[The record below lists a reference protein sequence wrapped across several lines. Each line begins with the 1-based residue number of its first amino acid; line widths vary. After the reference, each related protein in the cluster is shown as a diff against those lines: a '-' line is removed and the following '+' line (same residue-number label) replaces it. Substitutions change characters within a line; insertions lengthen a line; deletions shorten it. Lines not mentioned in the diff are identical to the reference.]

1 VNGLVLL
8 AVAFVLVFS
17 PAVSAQGGLRSP
29 ATTSTTVTLNWTAP
43 GDDSTSGQAA
53 AYDVRYSLSTI
64 TAANWASATQVTGEP
79 TPKAA
84 GGVEAYDVSGLT
96 PNTMYY
102 FALKTSDEAGNWS
115 ALSNIIS
122 KSTLQETTA
131 PSAIANL
138 AAPSSTAASVS
149 LTWTSPGDDGASGT
163 ATTYDIRYSTS
174 TITAGN
180 WASATQ
186 VTGETAPKIAGSSES
201 FTVSG
206 LNPSTTYYFAIETAD
221 EVPNWSSLSNV
232 VGKATLSESVAPSA
246 IANLAAPTST
256 ASSVSLTWTA
266 PGDDGGTGTATT
278 YDVRY
283 STSAI
288 TAGNWASATQATG
301 EPSPKAAGGSE
312 SFTISGLNSTTTYY
326 FAVET
331 ADEVPNW
338 SSISNV
344 VSKATASETTPP
356 AAITNL
362 GASNETS
369 TSVTL
374 SWTSPGDDGSSGTAT
389 TYDIRYSTSTIT
401 AANFASA
408 TVVSG
413 APTPKVAGS
422 AETFVVTGLATNT
435 GYYFAV
441 KTADEVPN
449 GSTISNVVNRS
460 TQFETTPPSA
470 IADLAAPSSGQN
482 SITLTWTAPGDDTT
496 SGTATSYDIRYSTS
510 PITAGNWAAAIQLS
524 GEPSP
529 KASGGSESLT
539 ITGLAMSTTYYFAIK
554 TGDEVPNWS
563 AISNVVS
570 KATTGDITA
579 PAAVQDL
586 SALPGSAD
594 GDLVLRWTAPG
605 DDSASGIASIYVIR
619 YSTSAITNGNFN
631 SATLVMNPP
640 VPLVAGSSQSLLMR
654 NLVPGQ
660 RYYVALKTLDDK
672 SNTSGLSNVAQGSA
686 KLIIV
691 TDNNDKIADLVSP
704 PPNAVV
710 PSAHPMLVVRAINPG
725 QTDNYVFEVASDSSF
740 VGLIASAVV
749 SDSDDSLVTWRVS
762 TSLSENQSY
771 YWRAHAE
778 GFGYSA
784 TGSFDV
790 SPRAHPFPNPYYP
803 STALAATFTDLPA
816 GSELVLVSVSGE
828 PIRRWSAL
836 TGADVNWDGTNEAG
850 NAVSSGTYL
859 WYVSNGEMSGKLIV
873 IR

>member
-1 VNGLVLL
+1 MTTACKASPIVYGFVLL

-43 GDDSTSGQAA
+43 GDDSTSGQASS
-53 AYDVRYSLSTI
+53 YDIRYSLSPI
-64 TAANWASATQVTGEP
+64 TTANWASATQVTGEP

-84 GGVEAYDVSGLT
+84 GGAESFDVTGLT
-96 PNTMYY
+96 PNTAYY
-102 FALKTSDEAGNWS
+102 FALKTGDEAGNWS
-115 ALSNIIS
+115 ALSNVIS

-138 AAPSSTAASVS
+138 AAPSSTTSSVS
-149 LTWTSPGDDGASGT
+149 LTWTSPGDDGNSGT

-174 TITAGN
+174 TITAAN

-201 FTVSG
+201 FTVTG
-206 LNPSTTYYFAIETAD
+206 LNAGTTYYFAIETAD
-221 EVPNWSSLSNV
+221 EVPNWSS
-232 VGKATLSESVAPSA
+232 
-246 IANLAAPTST
+246 
-256 ASSVSLTWTA
+256 
-266 PGDDGGTGTATT
+266 
-278 YDVRY
+278 
-283 STSAI
+283 
-288 TAGNWASATQATG
+288 
-301 EPSPKAAGGSE
+301 
-312 SFTISGLNSTTTYY
+312 
-326 FAVET
+326 
-331 ADEVPNW
+331 
-338 SSISNV
+338 ISNV
-344 VSKATASETTPP
+344 ASKATAAESTPP

-369 TSVTL
+369 TSITL
-374 SWTSPGDDGSSGTAT
+374 SWTAPGDDGSSGTAT

-401 AANFASA
+401 SANFASA

-413 APTPKVAGS
+413 APAPKAAGS
-422 AETFVVTGLATNT
+422 AETFVVTGLASNT
-435 GYYFAV
+435 GYYFAI

-449 GSTISNVVNRS
+449 WSTISNVPNRS
-460 TQFETTPPSA
+460 TQVEATPPSS
-470 IADLAAPSSGQN
+470 ITDLAAPSAGQN

-496 SGTATSYDIRYSTS
+496 SGTATTYDIRYSTS
-510 PITAGNWAAAIQLS
+510 PITAGNWASATQLT

-529 KASGGSESLT
+529 KAAGGSETLT

-554 TGDEVPNWS
+554 TADEVPNWS
-563 AISNVVS
+563 GLSNIIS

-579 PAAVQDL
+579 PSAVQDL
-586 SALPGSAD
+586 SALPGTAD

-605 DDSASGIASIYVIR
+605 DDTTAGIASLYVIR

-654 NLVPGQ
+654 GLVPGQ
-660 RYYVALKTLDDK
+660 RYYVALKALDDK

-704 PPNAVV
+704 LPNAIV
-710 PSAHPMLVVRAINPG
+710 PSAHPMLTVRAINPG

-740 VGLIASAVV
+740 VGLIASAIVT
-749 SDSDDSLVTWRVS
+749 DSDDSLVTWRVS
-762 TSLSENQSY
+762 TALSENETY

-790 SPRAHPFPNPYYP
+790 SPRTHPFPNPYYP
-803 STALAATFTDLPA
+803 SAMLAATFTDLPA
-816 GSELVLVSVSGE
+816 GSELVLMSVSGE
-828 PIRRWSAL
+828 PIRRWSGL
-836 TGADVNWDGTNEAG
+836 TGADVSWDGTNELG
-850 NAVSSGTYL
+850 NPVSSGTYL
-859 WYVSNGEMSGKLIV
+859 WYVADGKMSGKLIV